1 MTLGGALV
9 RNDLS
14 INLNEEGAEARLHG
28 LYVANGRQHIDN
40 NIRISHNK
48 PDTTSHECYKG
59 ILNGQSRGVF
69 RGHVQVQQD
78 AQRTKATQNNHNLML
93 SRKAEVDSMPQL
105 EIYADDVKCT
115 HGASIG
121 QLEEEAVFYLRS
133 RGVGVH
139 EARQML
145 TQAFAAEAL
154 DVLEPAT
161 IREHLRHRVNQL
173 VGSKK

>member
-1 MTLGGALV
+1 
-9 RNDLS
+9 
-14 INLNEEGAEARLHG
+14 
-28 LYVANGRQHIDN
+28 
-40 NIRISHNK
+40 
-48 PDTTSHECYKG
+48 
-59 ILNGQSRGVF
+59 
-69 RGHVQVQQD
+69 
-78 AQRTKATQNNHNLML
+78 ML
-93 SRKAEVDSMPQL
+93 SRNAEVDSMPQL

-121 QLEEEAVFYLRS
+121 QLEEDAVFYLQS
-133 RGVGVH
+133 RGVGEY

>member
-1 MTLGGALV
+1 
-9 RNDLS
+9 
-14 INLNEEGAEARLHG
+14 
-28 LYVANGRQHIDN
+28 
-40 NIRISHNK
+40 
-48 PDTTSHECYKG
+48 
-59 ILNGQSRGVF
+59 
-69 RGHVQVQQD
+69 
-78 AQRTKATQNNHNLML
+78 ML

-121 QLEEEAVFYLRS
+121 QLEEDAVFYLQS
-133 RGVGVH
+133 RGVGEH

-161 IREHLRHRVNQL
+161 LREHLRHRVNQL